1 MKGIILLIENSDVLK
16 VEMPSN
22 LSKVEVEKIFSE
34 IKKCY
39 FSNNNVNTPTINFWK
54 EDEVI
59 SVLNTSKAVVLI
71 NDLVQTIGLPS
82 NNPNW
87 ITRFLEEFSKK
98 NKLVI
103 QLIEEIKNNQTT
115 TFYRFFKIIFQL
127 FLKIFAKFCYIFKKN
142 NLLFAGNR

>member
-71 NDLVQTIGLPS
+71 NELVQTIGLPS

-98 NKLVI
+98 NKLII

-115 TFYRFFKIIFQL
+115 EVIDELNKYNLSWLLTFASSNINY
-127 FLKIFAKFCYIFKKN
+127 
-142 NLLFAGNR
+142 